1 MASTWCGVVIATTE
15 AQEIPIC
22 LLPNGLIDLMINRF
36 ENLKMNTRNLLMLVL
51 FFSATVATA
60 QRIQTENLRKH
71 IYYLADDDLKG
82 RAPGTGGEK
91 KAANYV
97 AKHFREYGIEP
108 KGSKG
113 YFQTFNYR
121 QSLNPHDTASQKG
134 KKRVGKNIVG
144 FLNND
149 AATTVVIGAHYDH
162 LGDDGRGSSLDKDP
176 EGKVHNGADDNA
188 SGTAGVIE
196 LARYFAGNGVKEKV
210 NFLFMCFSAEEAG
223 LIGSKYF
230 TNNPTVELSSVNF
243 MFNMDMVG
251 RLVDSTNKLLV
262 FGTGTSDVF
271 EDKLKATNRN
281 RFQLVL
287 DSSGVGPSDQT
298 SFYLKKIP
306 VLHFFTG
313 QHSDYH
319 KPSDDADKINY
330 PGETKV
336 LEYMIDLIE
345 NLTVLPKL
353 KFYETRSKDSG
364 AKTSFKV
371 TLGVMPD
378 YGFQGKGL
386 RIDAVNKDKPA
397 EKAGLQAGD
406 VVVKIGDA
414 AIENIYDYMKVLSK
428 HAKGETVDVEALR
441 SNKPVVVKLTF

>member
-1 MASTWCGVVIATTE
+1 MILLLLSSTITK
-15 AQEIPIC
+15 AQS
-22 LLPNGLIDLMINRF
+22 
-36 ENLKMNTRNLLMLVL
+36 V
-51 FFSATVATA
+51 S
-60 QRIQTENLRKH
+60 TENLRKH
-71 IYYLADDDLKG
+71 IYYLADDKLKG
-82 RAPGTGGEK
+82 RAPGTAGEK

-97 AKHFREYGIEP
+97 VKYFQEYGIEP

-113 YFQTFNYR
+113 YFQTFKYR

-134 KKRVGKNIVG
+134 KKYIGKNIVG
-144 FLNND
+144 FLNNN

-176 EGKVHNGADDNA
+176 KGKVHNGADDNA
-188 SGTAGVIE
+188 SGTAAVIE
-196 LARYFAGNGVKEKV
+196 LARHFATNAIKEKV

-230 TNNPTVELSSVNF
+230 TNHPTIELNTVSF

-251 RLVDSTNKLLV
+251 RLVDSTKKLLV

-271 EDKLKATNRN
+271 EDNLKALNNN
-281 RFQLVL
+281 RFQLVM

-330 PGETKV
+330 QGEAKV

-345 NLTVLPKL
+345 DLANQPKL
-353 KFYETRSKDSG
+353 KFYETRTKDSG
-364 AKTSFKV
+364 AKSSFKV

-397 EKAGLQAGD
+397 DKAGLQAGD
-406 VVVKIGDA
+406 VVIKIGDST
-414 AIENIYDYMKVLSK
+414 IENIYDYMKVLSK
-428 HAKGETVDVEALR
+428 YTKGETVDVEVLR
-441 SNKPVVVKLTF
+441 GSKPVGVKLTF

>member
-1 MASTWCGVVIATTE
+1 M
-15 AQEIPIC
+15 
-22 LLPNGLIDLMINRF
+22 
-36 ENLKMNTRNLLMLVL
+36 KMNIKNLWMILLL
-51 FFSATVATA
+51 LSSTITKA
-60 QRIQTENLRKH
+60 QSVSTENLRKH
-71 IYYLADDDLKG
+71 IYYLADDKLKG
-82 RAPGTGGEK
+82 RAPGTAGEK

-97 AKHFREYGIEP
+97 VKYFQEYGIEP

-113 YFQTFNYR
+113 YFQTFKYR

-134 KKRVGKNIVG
+134 KKYIGKNIIG
-144 FLNND
+144 FLNNN

-176 EGKVHNGADDNA
+176 KGKVHNGADDNA
-188 SGTAGVIE
+188 SGTAAVIE
-196 LARYFAGNGVKEKV
+196 LARHFATNAIKEKV

-230 TNNPTVELSSVNF
+230 TNHPTIELNTVSF

-271 EDKLKATNRN
+271 EDNLKALNNN
-281 RFQLVL
+281 RFQLVM

-298 SFYLKKIP
+298 SFYLKKIT

-330 PGETKV
+330 QGEAKV

-345 NLTVLPKL
+345 DLANQPKL
-353 KFYETRSKDSG
+353 KFYETRTKDSG
-364 AKTSFKV
+364 AKSSFKV

-397 EKAGLQAGD
+397 DKAGLQAGD
-406 VVVKIGDA
+406 VVIKIGDST
-414 AIENIYDYMKVLSK
+414 IENIYDYMKVLSK
-428 HAKGETVDVEALR
+428 YTKGETVDVEVLR
-441 SNKPVVVKLTF
+441 GSKPVGVKLTF

>member
-1 MASTWCGVVIATTE
+1 M
-15 AQEIPIC
+15 
-22 LLPNGLIDLMINRF
+22 
-36 ENLKMNTRNLLMLVL
+36 KMNTRNLWMISLLL
-51 FFSATVATA
+51 SATVTKA

-71 IYYLADDDLKG
+71 IYYLADDKLKG

-97 AKHFREYGIEP
+97 VRYFQEYGIEP

-113 YFQTFNYR
+113 YLQTFEYR
-121 QSLNPHDTASQKG
+121 QSRNPHDTASQKG
-134 KKRVGKNIVG
+134 KKYIGRNIVG

-149 AATTVVIGAHYDH
+149 AVTTVVIGAHYDH
-162 LGDDGRGSSLDKDP
+162 LGEDGRGSSLDKDP
-176 EGKVHNGADDNA
+176 KGKVHNGADDNA
-188 SGTAGVIE
+188 SGAAGVIE
-196 LARYFAGNGVKEKV
+196 LARYFANNGVKEKV

-230 TNNPTVELSSVNF
+230 TNNPTIELGTINF
-243 MFNMDMVG
+243 MLNMDMVG

-271 EDKLKATNRN
+271 EHKLKAISNN

-330 PGETKV
+330 PGEVKV

-345 NLTVLPKL
+345 DLSSQPKL
-353 KFYETRSKDSG
+353 KFYETCTKESG

-397 EKAGLQAGD
+397 EKAGLLASD
-406 VVVKIGDA
+406 VVVKIGDST
-414 AIENIYDYMKVLSK
+414 IENIYDYMKVLSK
-428 HAKGETVDVEALR
+428 HTKGETVDVEVLR
-441 SNKPVVVKLTF
+441 GGKPVVVNLTF

>member
-1 MASTWCGVVIATTE
+1 MLLLLLSSTITK
-15 AQEIPIC
+15 AQS
-22 LLPNGLIDLMINRF
+22 
-36 ENLKMNTRNLLMLVL
+36 V
-51 FFSATVATA
+51 S
-60 QRIQTENLRKH
+60 TENLRKH
-71 IYYLADDDLKG
+71 IYYLADDKLKG
-82 RAPGTGGEK
+82 RAPGTAGEK

-97 AKHFREYGIEP
+97 VKYFQEYGIEP

-113 YFQTFNYR
+113 YFQTFKYR

-134 KKRVGKNIVG
+134 KKYIGKNIVG
-144 FLNND
+144 FLNNN

-176 EGKVHNGADDNA
+176 KGKVHNGADDNA
-188 SGTAGVIE
+188 SGTAAVIE
-196 LARYFAGNGVKEKV
+196 LARHFATNAIKEKV

-230 TNNPTVELSSVNF
+230 TNHPTIELNTVSF

-271 EDKLKATNRN
+271 EDNLKALNNN
-281 RFQLVL
+281 RFQLVM

-330 PGETKV
+330 QGEAKV

-345 NLTVLPKL
+345 DLANQPKL
-353 KFYETRSKDSG
+353 KFYETRTKDSG
-364 AKTSFKV
+364 AKSSFKV

-397 EKAGLQAGD
+397 DKAGLQAGD
-406 VVVKIGDA
+406 VVIKIGDST
-414 AIENIYDYMKVLSK
+414 IENIYDYMKVLSK
-428 HAKGETVDVEALR
+428 YTKGETVDVEVLR
-441 SNKPVVVKLTF
+441 GSKPVGVKLTF